1 MEVVCSVSEMP
12 SEYMHWSITGE
23 NIKANSLHTCNFHAG
38 ETGIL
43 CLGGWISELSKINDF
58 HGENKHK
65 INIFIIL
72 LFFVLYH

>member
-1 MEVVCSVSEMP
+1 MP
-12 SEYMHWSITGE
+12 E
-23 NIKANSLHTCNFHAG
+23 KLAFFQF
-38 ETGIL
+38 
-43 CLGGWISELSKINDF
+43 GGWISELSKINDF